1 MVINP
6 VNNLEVDL
14 DIALK
19 RILIEVTAHKPENKD
34 NLKSVRPE
42 TPIMLQEDSSESPIT
57 YDD

>member
-1 MVINP
+1 LVINP

-34 NLKSVRPE
+34 NLKSVKPE
-42 TPIMLQEDSSESPIT
+42 AAITLQENLSESPIT
-57 YDD
+57 YDA

>member
-14 DIALK
+14 DITLK

-34 NLKSVRPE
+34 NLKPIRPE
-42 TPIMLQEDSSESPIT
+42 SAIMLQEDSSETLRT
-57 YDD
+57 YDA